1 MNTLKN
7 IRKSKGFKQN
17 DIAKKLKIDTGT
29 YGKIERG
36 EIKLTTQRLLLLAE
50 ILSVSSETLL
60 YGKENS
66 KIEVLQKANVT
77 YIPVTAQAGLLTEVE
92 STQEFEKFHMPMVS
106 GENLYMIKVEGDSMY
121 PTLSRGDMVVIRQQE
136 NPFLNWGDI
145 FVIDTLGGI
154 AVKRLFQNE
163 KNTRYNLK
171 SDNEH
176 FPEYFIDKKDVRAI
190 WHVKCIISQNLAPK
204 HI

>member
-1 MNTLKN
+1 MNTLKT

-17 DIAKKLKIDTGT
+17 DIAKKLKLDTGT

-60 YGKENS
+60 HGKENV
-66 KIEVLQKANVT
+66 KLEMPQKANVT

-92 STQEFEKFHMPMVS
+92 SPQEFEKFHMPMVS
-106 GENLYMIKVEGDSMY
+106 GDNLYMIKVEGDSMY
-121 PTLSRGDMVVIRQQE
+121 PTLSRGDMVVIKQQE
-136 NPFLNWGDI
+136 SPFLNWGDI
-145 FVIDTLGGI
+145 FVVDTLEGI

-163 KNTRYNLK
+163 NNNKYTLK

-176 FPEYFIDKKDVRAI
+176 FPEYSIDKKDIRAI